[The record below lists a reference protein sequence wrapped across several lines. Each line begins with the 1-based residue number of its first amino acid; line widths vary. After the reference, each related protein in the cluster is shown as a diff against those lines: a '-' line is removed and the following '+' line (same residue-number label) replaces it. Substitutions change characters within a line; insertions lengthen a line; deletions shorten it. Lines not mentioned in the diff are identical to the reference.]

1 MLNKQVLN
9 LTEMNKELK
18 ETIEKKEQE
27 FNTKEANFL
36 SQFKSEKEKL
46 ESKLETLI
54 SDFNQ
59 KERECMNLKHENSQ
73 MTSSL
78 EKRESK
84 ISEQEIELQKL
95 NERYMSEVEK
105 LTTKNK
111 AIEI

>member
-1 MLNKQVLN
+1 
-9 LTEMNKELK
+9 
-18 ETIEKKEQE
+18 
-27 FNTKEANFL
+27 
-36 SQFKSEKEKL
+36 
-46 ESKLETLI
+46 
-54 SDFNQ
+54 
-59 KERECMNLKHENSQ
+59 

-95 NERYMSEVEK
+95 NERYMTEVEK